1 MEDLIASLNRMKIA
15 KSVKPTPIASR
26 EPVVKR
32 QVLTSAVHYLYHENI
47 QLKQEIAR
55 LRSLLQVIDEPCIP
69 EWVH

>member
-1 MEDLIASLNRMKIA
+1 MEDLIASLDRMNIT
-15 KSVKPTPIASR
+15 KSEPVASR
-26 EPVVKR
+26 EPDVKR
-32 QVLTSAVHYLYHENI
+32 QVLTSAVRYLYHENI

>member
-1 MEDLIASLNRMKIA
+1 MNIA
-15 KSVKPTPIASR
+15 KSAKPTPAAS
-26 EPVVKR
+26 R

>member
-1 MEDLIASLNRMKIA
+1 MEDLIASLNRMNIA
-15 KSVKPTPIASR
+15 KSAKPTPAAS
-26 EPVVKR
+26 R